1 MLKLY
6 GAPLTRSSMIQWYL
20 TELGVPYEF
29 IPLNYQAGHFI
40 EPPADFFAVNPFG
53 KTPAIA
59 DGDFTLWE
67 SGAILLYLA
76 EKYGER
82 SPFLQQQ
89 GRVTQWICFASATLG
104 PVVLVEPSIFFAE
117 QRELTLSRFLAPIN
131 EIVSQTEFITGSAF
145 TIADI
150 ALTFP
155 LIYIRDLLQID
166 LANYPDLSRYIQ
178 HLVDRPA
185 FQATLGAQM
194 QALMAA

>member
-29 IPLNYQAGHFI
+29 VSLNYQAGHFI
-40 EPPADFFAVNPFG
+40 EPPADFFTVNPFG

-59 DGDFTLWE
+59 DGNFTLWE

-76 EKYGER
+76 EKYGDR
-82 SPFLQQQ
+82 FSSLHQQAQ
-89 GRVTQWICFASATLG
+89 VTQWICFASATLG
-104 PVVLVEPSIFFAE
+104 PVVIVEPSIFFTE

-131 EIVSQTEFITGSAF
+131 EILSQTAFITGPTF

-150 ALTFP
+150 ALAFP

-166 LANYPDLSRYIQ
+166 LANYPALKHYIQ
-178 HLVDRPA
+178 HLVERPA

-194 QALMAA
+194 QVLMAA